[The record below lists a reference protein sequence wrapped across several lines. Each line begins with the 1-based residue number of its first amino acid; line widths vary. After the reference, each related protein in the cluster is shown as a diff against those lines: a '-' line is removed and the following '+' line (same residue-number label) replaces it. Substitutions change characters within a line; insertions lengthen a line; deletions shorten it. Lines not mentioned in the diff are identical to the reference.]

1 MIQSFFQSATAM
13 LHRYCLCFLLALSLV
28 SAPPLLAQDKLTMN
42 MRDADIRA
50 LIQWVADNT
59 GKSIVVHKDVQGKV
73 TVLSPQPVTPDE
85 AYQVFLSVLQVH
97 GYAAIESGK
106 ALKIVPANIATKSGV
121 SSSASQHQDMVVS
134 VIKANH
140 LSAEKLA
147 QSLKPLLSENALLA
161 PNASSNSLIVA
172 DHATNIQQIK
182 SLISELD
189 AASAQPIEVVRLQ
202 HANAE
207 DVLAALQGLLPEKAE
222 GDAIIGL
229 SIDERSNSV
238 LLSGVDSRRQ
248 QIKRLIKQLDTP
260 LSGSGNTQVV
270 YLHYIDAAEVAPIL
284 KSLAKTMEDEQKSG
298 SMAISV
304 EASESANALVLKA
317 PPAILNSM
325 KSVIK
330 QLDIR
335 RAQVLIE
342 SLIVEVS
349 GDVGEDLGVN
359 WVTTDLNEND
369 SGIAA
374 GVSTLGNLQ
383 LGSVT
388 TGLGSGFT
396 FGYFEGGNIQA
407 AIRALDTNQKTNI
420 LSTPTVVA
428 LDNEEAALLVGQ
440 NVPFITGSF
449 TTPSDDSQN
458 PFTTIE
464 RKDIGITLEVT
475 PRINQGDS
483 ITMDIKQTTENIRA
497 ATSSLRL
504 EGASDIITNK
514 REILTTAL
522 VKNDQILVLG
532 GLISDDE
539 KETEQKVPL
548 LGDIPLLGKLFKSTS
563 KTRERKNLMVFIHPV
578 ILKDEQQS
586 TSLTQRRYN
595 FMRDLQKES
604 RKRPVNIGKQQPMIE
619 EFDTFTPV
627 NK

>member
-1 MIQSFFQSATAM
+1 MINKLLSSVSAV
-13 LHRYCLCFLLALSLV
+13 LPRYCSCLLLALSLI
-28 SAPPLLAQDKLTMN
+28 SSPALPAQDKLTMN

-59 GKSIVVHKDVQGKV
+59 GKSIVVHKDVQGRV
-73 TVLSPQPVTPDE
+73 TVLSPQPVTPGE
-85 AYQVFLSVLQVH
+85 AYQVFLSVLQIH
-97 GYAAIESGK
+97 GYAAIESGN

-147 QSLKPLLSENALLA
+147 QTLKPLLSENALIA

-172 DHATNIQQIK
+172 DHANNIQQIK
-182 SLISELD
+182 SLINKLD

-207 DVLAALQGLLPEKAE
+207 DVLATLQGLLPEQAK
-222 GDAIIGL
+222 GDSAINL

-238 LLSGVDSRRQ
+238 LLSGVESRRQ
-248 QIKRLIKQLDTP
+248 QIKQLIKQLDTP
-260 LSGSGNTQVV
+260 LGGAGNTQVV
-270 YLHYIDAAEVAPIL
+270 YLHYIDASEVAPIL
-284 KSLAKTMEDEQKSG
+284 KSLAKTMEAEQKSG
-298 SMAISV
+298 SMAVSV

-349 GDVGEDLGVN
+349 GDIDEDLGVN
-359 WVTTDLNEND
+359 WVTTDLNENN

-388 TGLGSGFT
+388 SGLGNGFT
-396 FGYFEGGNIQA
+396 FGYLEGGNIQA
-407 AIRALDTNQKTNI
+407 AIRALDTNRKTNI

-428 LDNEEAALLVGQ
+428 LDNEEATLLVGQ

-449 TTPSDDSQN
+449 TTPSDNSQN

-464 RKDIGITLEVT
+464 RQNIGITLEVT

-483 ITMDIKQTTENIRA
+483 ITLELKQTTEDIVRSA
-497 ATSSLRL
+497 SGLRL
-504 EGASDIITNK
+504 QGASDIITNK

-522 VKNDQILVLG
+522 VKDDQVLVLG

-539 KETEQKVPL
+539 EEVEQKVPL
-548 LGDIPLLGKLFKSTS
+548 LGDIPLVGRLFKSTS
-563 KTRERKNLMVFIHPV
+563 KSRERRNLMVFIHPV
-578 ILKDEQQS
+578 ILKDDQQS

-595 FMRDLQKES
+595 FIRDQQKES
-604 RKRPVNIGKQQPMIE
+604 RKRPVNFDKQQPMIE

>member
-1 MIQSFFQSATAM
+1 MIKSFLQSATAM

-28 SAPPLLAQDKLTMN
+28 SAPPSLAQDKLTMN

-161 PNASSNSLIVA
+161 PNATSNSLIVA
-172 DHATNIQQIK
+172 DHANNIQQIK
-182 SLISELD
+182 TLINELD
-189 AASAQPIEVVRLQ
+189 AASTQPIEVVRLQ

-207 DVLAALQGLLPEKAE
+207 DVLEALQSLLPESKE
-222 GDAIIGL
+222 GDSAINL
-229 SIDERSNSV
+229 SVDERSNS
-238 LLSGVDSRRQ
+238 LLISGVDSRRQ

-260 LSGSGNTQVV
+260 LSGAGNTQVV

-284 KSLAKTMEDEQKSG
+284 KSLAKTMEAEQKSG

-304 EASESANALVLKA
+304 EPSESANALVLKA

-369 SGIAA
+369 SGVAA

-483 ITMDIKQTTENIRA
+483 ITMEIKQTTENIRA
-497 ATSSLRL
+497 ATNSLRL
-504 EGASDIITNK
+504 EGASDIITDK

-522 VKNDQILVLG
+522 VKDDQILVLG

-539 KETEQKVPL
+539 KEVVQKVPL

-586 TSLTQRRYN
+586 RSISQRRYN
-595 FMRDLQKES
+595 FMRDLQQDS
-604 RKRPVNIGKQQPMIE
+604 RKRPVNIDKQQPIIE

>member
-1 MIQSFFQSATAM
+1 
-13 LHRYCLCFLLALSLV
+13 
-28 SAPPLLAQDKLTMN
+28 MN

-161 PNASSNSLIVA
+161 PNATSNSLIVA
-172 DHATNIQQIK
+172 DHANNIQQIK
-182 SLISELD
+182 TLINELD
-189 AASAQPIEVVRLQ
+189 AASTQPIEVVRLQ

-207 DVLAALQGLLPEKAE
+207 DVLEALQSLLPESKE
-222 GDAIIGL
+222 GDSAINL
-229 SIDERSNSV
+229 SVDERSNS
-238 LLSGVDSRRQ
+238 LLISGVDSRRQ

-260 LSGSGNTQVV
+260 LSGAGNTQVV

-284 KSLAKTMEDEQKSG
+284 KSLAKTMEAEQKSG

-304 EASESANALVLKA
+304 EPSESANALVLKA

-369 SGIAA
+369 SGVAA

-483 ITMDIKQTTENIRA
+483 ITMEIKQTTENIRA
-497 ATSSLRL
+497 ATNSLRL
-504 EGASDIITNK
+504 EGASDIITDK

-522 VKNDQILVLG
+522 VKDDQILVLG

-539 KETEQKVPL
+539 KEVVQKVPL

-586 TSLTQRRYN
+586 RSISQRRYN
-595 FMRDLQKES
+595 FMRDLQQDS
-604 RKRPVNIGKQQPMIE
+604 RKRPVNIDKQQPIIE